1 MAADGSE
8 CTCTL
13 YIKGR
18 SHPVRVTEYKD
29 ECFRATEPWKTMP
42 KRMLRHKALIQSARV
57 AFGFSGIYDEDEAER
72 IRDRMAVIKND
83 IAALDRVLS
92 TLGYTGDLN
101 KEMPRQKHERIFG
114 QGELTRAIL
123 DVLRDAT
130 EPMAT
135 RDIARQILAVNE
147 QDARD
152 RRLLTEVT
160 RRVSKALRIQAGRQ
174 LVEAKCDP
182 GSFHKVWLVKPN
194 V

>member
-1 MAADGSE
+1 MNDTIRKARTETYEHTITGLLAKRVD
-8 CTCTL
+8 L
-13 YIKGR
+13 Y
-18 SHPVRVTEYKD
+18 H
-29 ECFRATEPWKTMP
+29 
-42 KRMLRHKALIQSARV
+42 
-57 AFGFSGIYDEDEAER
+57 EAER

-130 EPMAT
+130 APMAT
-135 RDIARQILAVNE
+135 RDIAREILAVNE

-160 RRVSKALRIQAGRQ
+160 RRVSKALRIQRDLGRISAMQMDQ
-174 LVEAKCDP
+174 LR
-182 GSFHKVWLVKPN
+182 VWKIQSEDRSAMSRVSG
-194 V
+194 